1 MIEYHIYEKTF
12 CDVVTFRDKDRR
24 KELKYLFKPQI
35 KNWQDWL
42 AVYQN
47 VPEFLPLIQAVF
59 RRENLKLKS
68 FAECMSG
75 THFVARF
82 GNMVI
87 KIYAPEESGNGSGD
101 CTAEVFGLT
110 HAAKQ
115 GVYVSKL
122 IAYGEIR
129 DRYVF
134 SYIVTEYIDGLSYET
149 AKRKMTSEQRYET
162 GRRIRTLCNKINIP
176 VDHFVYMDILKE
188 AKENPRW
195 SVWKESFN
203 QERIKYYYE
212 SKFFSEVFVHG
223 DLSENNII
231 LKDGVPYMIDFGES
245 KTAPVQY
252 EYAEIFRFD
261 SAFRRGY
268 SERTYGF

>member
-1 MIEYHIYEKTF
+1 M
-12 CDVVTFRDKDRR
+12 
-24 KELKYLFKPQI
+24 
-35 KNWQDWL
+35 
-42 AVYQN
+42 
-47 VPEFLPLIQAVF
+47 
-59 RRENLKLKS
+59 
-68 FAECMSG
+68 
-75 THFVARF
+75 
-82 GNMVI
+82 
-87 KIYAPEESGNGSGD
+87 
-101 CTAEVFGLT
+101 
-110 HAAKQ
+110 
-115 GVYVSKL
+115 
-122 IAYGEIR
+122 
-129 DRYVF
+129 F

-149 AKRKMTSEQRYET
+149 AKRKMISEQRYET
-162 GRRIRTLCNKINIP
+162 GRRIRTLCNKKNIP

-223 DLSENNII
+223 DLSGNNII
-231 LKDGVPYMIDFGES
+231 LKDGVLYMIDFGES
-245 KTAPVQY
+245 ITASVQY